1 MTFYNPLRVNLLAI
15 LSFLCLLN
23 MAHAQPYMAN
33 GVKIGEVTST
43 SAIIWARLTTSHDR
57 NLSGAPFQI
66 GDVAARADMSKASG
80 KDIYWGQVPEG
91 QDLANMVNAVPG
103 SPGFVQLTYW
113 KEGQEGTQETTDW
126 TPVEKREDFTHQF
139 EFNNLASGT
148 RYAFKVKG
156 SATAKGQVTSAIES
170 SFQTAATTDT
180 PEKVVFTVVTG
191 ARWKTADHPD
201 GHNIYPHMAG
211 LSPSF
216 FVHTGDIVY
225 YDHTHPYATHIDL
238 ARFRW
243 HRMYALPRIRRFH
256 NQVPSYFMRDDHDT
270 WQNDCWPGQE
280 NRMGNFTLAD
290 GQAVFREQTPMSP
303 KTYRTVRWGKDLQV
317 WFTEGRDY
325 RSPNTMPDGPE
336 KTIWGKEQ
344 MAWFKKTVTESD
356 ATFRILVSP
365 SPIVG
370 PDHTNKFDN
379 HSNPNFTYEGDIIR
393 KFMSEHNMIVVCGD
407 RHWQYTSK
415 DTKTGLL
422 EYSCGPTT
430 DVHSIM
436 IKNEDLSMIKYVAA
450 HGGFLSVTIER
461 TEGIPRAVFRHHN
474 VNGKVVN
481 EEIQTAN

>member
-1 MTFYNPLRVNLLAI
+1 MQINFLAV
-15 LSFLCLLN
+15 LFLVSLLN
-23 MAHAQPYMAN
+23 TAHAQPFMAN
-33 GVKIGEVTST
+33 GIKIGEVTST
-43 SAIIWARLTTSHDR
+43 SAIIWTRLTT
-57 NLSGAPFQI
+57 
-66 GDVAARADMSKASG
+66 
-80 KDIYWGQVPEG
+80 
-91 QDLANMVNAVPG
+91 
-103 SPGFVQLTYW
+103 
-113 KEGQEGTQETTDW
+113 
-126 TPVEKREDFTHQF
+126 
-139 EFNNLASGT
+139 
-148 RYAFKVKG
+148 FKVEG
-156 SATAKGQVTSAIES
+156 SATPKGQITSVVES
-170 SFQTAATTDT
+170 SFQTAAAVDI
-180 PEKVVFTVVTG
+180 PEKVVFTVITG
-191 ARWKTADHPD
+191 SRWKTTDHPD
-201 GHNIYPHMAG
+201 GHNIYPHMAA

-243 HRMYALPRIRRFH
+243 HRMYALPRIRDFH
-256 NQVPSYFMRDDHDT
+256 NRVPSYFMRDDHDT

-344 MAWFKKTVTESD
+344 MAWFKKTAVESD
-356 ATFRILVSP
+356 ATFRILISP

-370 PDHTNKFDN
+370 PDHANKMDN
-379 HSNPNFTYEGDIIR
+379 HSNPNFAYEGDIIR
-393 KFMSEHNMIVVCGD
+393 KFLGAHNMILVCGD

-430 DVHSIM
+430 DVHSTM
-436 IKNEDLSMIKYVAA
+436 IKNENLSMIKYVADR
-450 HGGFLSVTIER
+450 GGFLSVTIEHMNG
-461 TEGIPRAVFRHHN
+461 TPRAVFRHHD

-481 EEIQTAN
+481 EEIQTADW